1 MVGASLP
8 DLIFMTVSFSLMSEV
23 SRRRYDATRRRQ
35 QAARTRARIVEVAG
49 RLFVDRG
56 YAGTTIPAIAGEA
69 GVAVETVYRAA
80 SGKAGLLADAVQA
93 AVAGGAERAEVPVTE
108 RPVVRRIIEEADPV
122 RQLQLYAATQPGI
135 WSRVGPL
142 LRVLDAAANSDAS
155 LVELGDK
162 IAAERRHGL
171 RDGLGRMLEQRGVL
185 RDGVTA
191 ERVGDIVYAVCGQ
204 ANYVALVGDCGW
216 TEAAYESWLA
226 ETLVAALLSPAAE
239 QEHHS
244 QG

>member
-1 MVGASLP
+1 
-8 DLIFMTVSFSLMSEV
+8 MSVV
-23 SRRRYDATRRRQ
+23 SRRTYDATRRRE

-49 RLFVDRG
+49 RLFVERG

-69 GVAVETVYRAA
+69 GVAVETVYRSA

-93 AVAGGAERAEVPVTE
+93 AVAGGADRAEVPVTE
-108 RPVVRRIIEEADPV
+108 RPAIRRINEERDPV

-155 LVELGDK
+155 LVELRDR

-171 RDGLGRMLEQRGVL
+171 RNGLGRMLEQRGVL

-191 ERVGDIVYAVCGQ
+191 ERAGDIVYAVCGQ

-216 TEAAYESWLA
+216 TEDAYESWLA
-226 ETLVAALLSPAAE
+226 ETLIAALLPRP
-239 QEHHS
+239 
-244 QG
+244 

>member
-1 MVGASLP
+1 
-8 DLIFMTVSFSLMSEV
+8 MSEV
-23 SRRRYDATRRRQ
+23 SRRPYDATRRRQ
-35 QAARTRARIVEVAG
+35 QAARTRAHIVEVAG
-49 RLFVDRG
+49 RLFVERG

-69 GVAVETVYRAA
+69 GVAVETVYRSA

-93 AVAGGAERAEVPVTE
+93 AVAGGAERAEIPITE
-108 RPVVRRIIEEADPV
+108 RPAIRRIKEETDPI

-155 LVELGDK
+155 LVELRDR
-162 IAAERRHGL
+162 IAAERRQGL
-171 RDGLGRMLEQRGVL
+171 RDGFGRMLEQRGVL

-191 ERVGDIVYAVCGQ
+191 ERAGDIVYAVCGQ

-226 ETLVAALLSPAAE
+226 ETLTSALLPSR
-239 QEHHS
+239 
-244 QG
+244 

>member
-1 MVGASLP
+1 
-8 DLIFMTVSFSLMSEV
+8 MSDV
-23 SRRRYDATRRRQ
+23 SRRRYDATRRRE

-49 RLFVDRG
+49 RLFVERG

-69 GVAVETVYRAA
+69 GVAVETVYRSA
-80 SGKAGLLADAVQA
+80 SGKAGLLADAVRA
-93 AVAGGAERAEVPVTE
+93 AVAGGAERAEVPVPE
-108 RPVVRRIIEEADPV
+108 RPAIRRIKEEPDPV

-155 LVELGDK
+155 LVEVRER
-162 IAAERRHGL
+162 IAADRRSGL

-191 ERVGDIVYAVCGQ
+191 ERAGDIVYTVCGQ
-204 ANYVALVGDCGW
+204 ASYLALVGDCGW
-216 TEAAYESWLA
+216 TEGAYESWLA
-226 ETLVAALLSPAAE
+226 ETLIAALLPRSMN
-239 QEHHS
+239 
-244 QG
+244 G